1 MKPDIQRNVALW
13 RRMSAALSG
22 GLERDDVMRQKV
34 FGLLVLAVV
43 AAGCSSTKDP
53 ASLAQNDP
61 YEPTNRAITGFNSTV
76 DNAVAKPVAKFYNHA
91 LPQSARTG
99 VHNFLTNL
107 GKPVVFGNDVL
118 QGEVTRAG
126 QTVARFT
133 VNTTLGVG
141 GLVDVASMIGI
152 PEHDEDFGQTL
163 GVYGVGEGPYL
174 VIPFMGPNPPRDL
187 AGSVVD
193 IFMDPTTY
201 ITFHGSDT
209 WYAVRAGVS
218 VLDLRARNI
227 DTLEQIERTSIDVYA
242 TTRSLYRQYR
252 NSEIRN
258 GRPDTSDG
266 DTPDF

>member
-1 MKPDIQRNVALW
+1 
-13 RRMSAALSG
+13 
-22 GLERDDVMRQKV
+22 MRQQFFSV
-34 FGLLVLAVV
+34 MILAVL
-43 AAGCSSTKDP
+43 AAGCTTSKDP
-53 ASLAQNDP
+53 EAIAQNDP
-61 YEPTNRAITGFNSTV
+61 YEPTNRAIFNFNSTI
-76 DNAVAKPVAKFYNHA
+76 DNAVAKPIAKFYNHA
-91 LPQSARTG
+91 VPQSARNG

-107 GKPVVFGNDVL
+107 GKPVTFGNDLL
-118 QGEVTRAG
+118 QGEVERAG
-126 QTVARFT
+126 QTVYRFT

-163 GVYGVGEGPYL
+163 GTYGVGEGPYL
-174 VIPFMGPNPPRDL
+174 VLPFMGPNPPRDL

-209 WYAVRAGVS
+209 WYAVRSGVS
-218 VLDLRARNI
+218 ILDLRARNV
-227 DTLEQIERTSIDVYA
+227 DTLEQIERSSIDMYGS
-242 TTRSLYRQYR
+242 TRSLYRQYR

-258 GRPDTSDG
+258 GKPDTSDS

>member
-1 MKPDIQRNVALW
+1 MRLHL
-13 RRMSAALSG
+13 LS
-22 GLERDDVMRQKV
+22 MA
-34 FGLLVLAVV
+34 VLAVL
-43 AAGCSSTKDP
+43 AAGCTTNNP
-53 ASLAQNDP
+53 EAIAQNDP
-61 YEPTNRAITGFNSTV
+61 YEPMNRAIFNFNTKV

-91 LPQSARTG
+91 VPQFARDG

-107 GKPVVFGNDVL
+107 DKPVTLGNDIL
-118 QGEVTRAG
+118 QGEGKRAG
-126 QTVARFT
+126 ETISRFT

-141 GLVDVASMIGI
+141 GLVDVATMVGI
-152 PEHDEDFGQTL
+152 PDHSEDFGQTL

-174 VIPFMGPNPPRDL
+174 VLPFMGPDPPRDL
-187 AGSVVD
+187 TGDVVD

-201 ITFHGSDT
+201 IKFHGSDT
-209 WYAVRAGVS
+209 WYAVRSGVS

-252 NSEIRN
+252 AAEIRN
-258 GRPDTSDG
+258 GKPDVSES

>member
-1 MKPDIQRNVALW
+1 MRTQVFSL
-13 RRMSAALSG
+13 MVLAAL
-22 GLERDDVMRQKV
+22 
-34 FGLLVLAVV
+34 
-43 AAGCSSTKDP
+43 AAGCSTAKDP
-53 ASLAQNDP
+53 ESLTQNDP
-61 YEPTNRAITGFNSTV
+61 YEPTNRAIFDFNTKI
-76 DNAVAKPVAKFYNHA
+76 DKAVAKPIAKFYNHA
-91 LPQSARTG
+91 VPQSARNG
-99 VHNFLTNL
+99 VHNLLTNL
-107 GKPVVFGNDVL
+107 GKPVTFGNDIL
-118 QGEVTRAG
+118 QGEVERAG
-126 QTVARFT
+126 QTVYRFT

-163 GVYGVGEGPYL
+163 GTYGVGEGPYL

-187 AGSVVD
+187 AGNVVD

-218 VLDLRARNI
+218 ILDLRARNV
-227 DTLEQIERTSIDVYA
+227 DTLEQIERSSIDMYGS
-242 TTRSLYRQYR
+242 TRSLYRQYR

-258 GRPDTSDG
+258 GKPDTSES